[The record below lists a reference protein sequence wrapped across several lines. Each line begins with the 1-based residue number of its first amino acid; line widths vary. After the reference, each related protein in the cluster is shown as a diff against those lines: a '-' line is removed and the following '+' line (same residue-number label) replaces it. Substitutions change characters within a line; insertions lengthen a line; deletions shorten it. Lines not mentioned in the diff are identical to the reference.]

1 MQITMI
7 CSIIMLPSIRHPDA
21 RKDPSSYERTYLLQ
35 YGVKTERCHVD
46 KDEAMEFV
54 ARGTRE

>member
-1 MQITMI
+1 
-7 CSIIMLPSIRHPDA
+7 MLPSIRHPDA

-35 YGVKTERCHVD
+35 YGVETERCHVD